1 MLCLSPISLIRWWY
15 NFLPSGNLFLVI
27 IFDCNLTQGIIGTGT
42 CVLSKV
48 PIVDAVFHEFSMNG
62 YPHQVRA
69 HIVCF
74 EILERENS
82 NRISMKI
89 FFRFC
94 TGIGLLE
101 KVLGWSPLTSMDWTY
116 MWGEHSLWKIW
127 PVPLVSTRNH
137 HLNLWNLSRIL
148 TKNRENSKFEPNF
161 YRFWV
166 VNLGQ
171 EWYQRQNFHIPGLLS
186 LAPTPPLAAQ
196 ASVWKIPRPIKLLIL
211 SFSKPVMSNREVEP
225 CGQLLSPIL
234 HLRQQ
239 QGFAAGDIFFI
250 SKKISYNST
259 FPSAYAWS

>member
-127 PVPLVSTRNH
+127 PVTPLSTRNH
-137 HLNLWNLSRIL
+137 LSNLWNLSQIL
-148 TKNRENSKFEPNF
+148 TYFSKSV
-161 YRFWV
+161 RIW
-166 VNLGQ
+166 LQ
-171 EWYQRQNFHIPGLLS
+171 FHIFFNWRKD
-186 LAPTPPLAAQ
+186 
-196 ASVWKIPRPIKLLIL
+196 VVVLI
-211 SFSKPVMSNREVEP
+211 V
-225 CGQLLSPIL
+225 
-234 HLRQQ
+234 
-239 QGFAAGDIFFI
+239 
-250 SKKISYNST
+250 
-259 FPSAYAWS
+259 